1 MKKNVFFLLLIGVFA
16 LNIGVAD
23 AADYKLGS
31 IEIQARSGSA
41 CGAPSYIALEKGFF
55 AEEGLDVTLVAGN
68 FETQKAGLASGK
80 FYVANGDFNFFP
92 SIVEG
97 LDLKIIAGLHEGCI
111 KLIVPPDS
119 TIKEAKDLK
128 GKTIGVD
135 QIGGTPFFVAS
146 LVLAEAGLNAEK
158 DVKWRP
164 YPLDQLSV
172 AVGKGEIDAYAAW
185 DPFGSL
191 AVRDQNYK
199 VISDIAT
206 DPLFAGRFCCFLY
219 ASNKKIKD
227 EPEKIQAI
235 LRAYNKAIDWIGK
248 NPEEAAKIEIDK
260 GYVKTTD
267 YALLTQLL
275 SEYKYHGTQHL
286 HGTGSPSDPK
296 ADAYYFASKLKNAGF
311 FKGKDLD
318 VEKWI
323 DGVYYDA
330 LGTIKK

>member
-1 MKKNVFFLLLIGVFA
+1 MKKFLSIFA
-16 LNIGVAD
+16 ISVSFL
-23 AADYKLGS
+23 AAGSAGAAEYKLGS

-41 CGAPSYIALEKGFF
+41 CGAPAYIALEKGFF

-97 LDLKIIAGLHEGCI
+97 LDLKIVAGLHEGCI

-119 TIKEAKDLK
+119 AIKSAADLK

-135 QIGGTPFFVAS
+135 QLGGTPFFVAS
-146 LVLAEAGLNAEK
+146 LVLAEAGFDPTK

-191 AVRDQNYK
+191 AVRDQGYK

-219 ASNKKIKD
+219 ASNRKIKE
-227 EPEKIQAI
+227 EPEKVEAI
-235 LRAYNKAIDWIGK
+235 LRAYNKAIEWIGA

-260 GYVKTTD
+260 GYVKTDD
-267 YALLTQLL
+267 YAFLTQLL
-275 SEYKYHGTQHL
+275 KEYKYHGTQHL
-286 HGTGSPSDPK
+286 HGTGQPSDPK
-296 ADAYYFASKLKNAGF
+296 ADAYYFASRLQKAGF
-311 FKGKDLD
+311 FQGKELD
-318 VEKWI
+318 VEKWV
-323 DGVYYDA
+323 DDVYYDV
-330 LGTIKK
+330 LGTTKK

>member
-1 MKKNVFFLLLIGVFA
+1 MKKFLSVIVIGVLAFTGSA
-16 LNIGVAD
+16 G
-23 AADYKLGS
+23 AAEHKLGN
-31 IEIQARSGSA
+31 IEIQALSGSA
-41 CGAPSYIALEKGFF
+41 CGAPAYIALEKGFF
-55 AEEGLDVTLVAGN
+55 AEEGLGVTLVAGN

-119 TIKEAKDLK
+119 TIKSSKDLK

-135 QIGGTPFFVAS
+135 QLGGTPFFVAS
-146 LVLAEAGLNAEK
+146 LVLAEAGFDPTK

-164 YPLDQLSV
+164 FPLDQLSV
-172 AVGKGEIDAYAAW
+172 AVSKGEIDAYAAW

-191 AVRDQNYK
+191 AVRDKGYK

-219 ASNKKIKD
+219 ASNKKIKE
-227 EPEKIQAI
+227 EPEKIEAI

-248 NPEEAAKIEIDK
+248 NPEEAAKIEIEK
-260 GYVKTTD
+260 GYVKTED
-267 YALLTQLL
+267 SAFLAQLL
-275 SEYKYHGTQHL
+275 KEYKYHGTQHL
-286 HGTGSPSDPK
+286 HGTGKPSDPK
-296 ADAYYFASKLKNAGF
+296 ADAYYFASRLQKAGF
-311 FKGKDLD
+311 FQGKELD
-318 VEKWI
+318 VDKWVN
-323 DGVYYDA
+323 DVYYDV
-330 LGTIKK
+330 LGTTKK